1 MFFFTLIA
9 CSALATTGLASYAL
23 EDDYMAAGFFD
34 QFYFPNGSDPTHGF
48 VDYKNYEDCRDAR
61 LISNTSDNV
70 IMRVDSTNKI
80 TGKDVRGRPSV
91 RIESYKRYNHALI
104 VLDLDHMPGGICGTW
119 PAFWT
124 LGPAWPSHGEMDIM
138 EGVHEQPGNKMTL
151 HSGPLCTNLTNTGGT
166 GKVTLTECLSGDG
179 TPNSGC
185 QIATNDSITYGAGF
199 NANKGGVYATEW
211 LADSISMWFFPRGH
225 CPTDALGDC
234 PDPSSWGPPLA
245 RFMTGDECDINAAF
259 RDQQIIFDTTFCG
272 DWAGQ
277 PTIWGNATECAKKA
291 DTCEAFVRD
300 NPEAF
305 EEAYWSVN
313 ALKVYTDG
321 DKKSDAPAN
330 PGPAA
335 QSTNTVYQPAP
346 PTGAPKAQGGGSS
359 TGTNGAASFA
369 KREDE
374 QREYA
379 RHLGAHK
386 RRGGL
391 KL

>member
-1 MFFFTLIA
+1 MHVTTLLHSLSVLA
-9 CSALATTGLASYAL
+9 GSAFAAYKL
-23 EDDYMAAGFFD
+23 EDDYFDGSFFD
-34 QFYFPNGSDPTHGF
+34 KFEFWDLDDPTHGF
-48 VDYKNYEDCRDAR
+48 VKYGNRT
-61 LISNTSDNV
+61 TSEELGLLNSTDGN
-70 IMRVDSTNKI
+70 IKMFVDSNNVTPK
-80 TGKDVRGRPSV
+80 GRPSV
-91 RIESYKRYNHALI
+91 RIKTSKVYNQALI
-104 VLDLDHMPGGICGTW
+104 VIDMDHMPGGICGTW

-124 LGPAWPSHGEMDIM
+124 LGPAWPTHGEIDIM
-138 EGVHEQPGNKMTL
+138 EGVHDQPGNKMTL

-179 TPNSGC
+179 TQNSGC

-245 RFMTGDECDINAAF
+245 RFITGDECDISAAF
-259 RDQQIIFDTTFCG
+259 KDQQLLFDTTFCG

-277 PTIWGNATECAKKA
+277 PTVWGNSTCAKKT
-291 DTCEAFVRD
+291 DTCEEYVRE
-300 NPEAF
+300 NPKDFAD
-305 EEAYWSVN
+305 AYWSVN

-346 PTGAPKAQGGGSS
+346 PTSAPKAQGGGSS